1 MPAVTPDRIF
11 QAALQQLEE
20 RFTTLAFPWSPLVEK
35 IISGKQ
41 VEQKSAAETPY
52 IEFRVLTDGPGETHQ
67 LISGGELY
75 PTALKDV
82 VTKGNI
88 YGTRLIH
95 VYEIPGAD
103 MAKAAHPQG
112 CEELIEEYPELALAQ
127 FRAELAEQFALGN
140 QNNGLLSLCGQNTYA
155 PDGTPRTGLL
165 EANPRATQAATVL
178 GLAKENGGAG
188 VNGWYHQYGNIT
200 SMANNGERVFQ
211 QVHGRASR
219 ALKDMTGKVDLMIAD
234 ETSYYNY
241 LMHRRGPVLETGTPE
256 GMKGWEDDREG
267 AKVLGGTMYIEPYM
281 DPAAAEVLAWNGI
294 IYGMKSKTWKLR
306 TWKEGPTDKQAFFH
320 MRPMQKAQNKDAWI
334 QEILFHGQLFTYA
347 LPCQF
352 LVTGG
357 HNP

>member
-11 QAALQQLEE
+11 QAALQKLEE

-112 CEELIEEYPELALAQ
+112 CEELIVRDCRFGDGRIDIDMPGKPGRDCGRIVWEGNAGPAQ
-127 FRAELAEQFALGN
+127 
-140 QNNGLLSLCGQNTYA
+140 
-155 PDGTPRTGLL
+155 
-165 EANPRATQAATVL
+165 
-178 GLAKENGGAG
+178 
-188 VNGWYHQYGNIT
+188 
-200 SMANNGERVFQ
+200 VFH
-211 QVHGRASR
+211 HGRRMGTAS
-219 ALKDMTGKVDLMIAD
+219 
-234 ETSYYNY
+234 
-241 LMHRRGPVLETGTPE
+241 
-256 GMKGWEDDREG
+256 DDF
-267 AKVLGGTMYIEPYM
+267 VIE
-281 DPAAAEVLAWNGI
+281 
-294 IYGMKSKTWKLR
+294 
-306 TWKEGPTDKQAFFH
+306 
-320 MRPMQKAQNKDAWI
+320 
-334 QEILFHGQLFTYA
+334 
-347 LPCQF
+347 
-352 LVTGG
+352 
-357 HNP
+357 